1 MPFRTFSLK
10 QSTKPIEILPQLI
23 AVRLKGIIEL
33 IAHPSD
39 RLVKTHYSPKF
50 MEQVPAAILVSMFQQ
65 VSLEATSCRME
76 RVLELRDPLSAVV
89 LLNCRGINAE
99 ALIAVD
105 AKPPHQIVGFSMRP
119 SPKPKTTPSP

>member
-1 MPFRTFSLK
+1 MRWMNTLLVNAAILCVWSAPLCAQNKPGAPVVPTGHSLK

-89 LLNCRGINAE
+89 LQLSR
-99 ALIAVD
+99 
-105 AKPPHQIVGFSMRP
+105 H
-119 SPKPKTTPSP
+119 